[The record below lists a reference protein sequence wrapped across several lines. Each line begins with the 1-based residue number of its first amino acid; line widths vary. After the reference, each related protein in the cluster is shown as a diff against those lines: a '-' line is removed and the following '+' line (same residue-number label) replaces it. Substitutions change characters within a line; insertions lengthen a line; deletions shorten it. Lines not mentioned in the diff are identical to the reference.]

1 MKNILNYKLT
11 KHFEKRLLQR
21 KIDPFLVSMCLVKG
35 DKKSIEKSKVEYTL
49 SKESIILAIE
59 QGYLLAKDCI
69 CMTSL
74 TVVTRANI
82 LITVFVKSGD
92 TGISEY

>member
-11 KHFEKRLLQR
+11 KHFEERLSQR
-21 KIDPFLVSMCLVKG
+21 QIDPFLISMCLVKG
-35 DKKSIEKSKVEYTL
+35 DKKSKEKSKVEYTL
-49 SKESIILAIE
+49 SKERIIQAIE
-59 QGYLLAKDCI
+59 QGYLLTKDCI

-82 LITVFVKSGD
+82 LITVFVRCGD
-92 TGISEY
+92 TGISEH

>member
-11 KHFEKRLLQR
+11 KHFEERLLQR
-21 KIDPFLVSMCLVKG
+21 KIDPFLISMCLVKG
-35 DKKSIEKSKVEYTL
+35 VKKPKEKSKVEYTL
-49 SKESIILAIE
+49 SKERMIQAIE